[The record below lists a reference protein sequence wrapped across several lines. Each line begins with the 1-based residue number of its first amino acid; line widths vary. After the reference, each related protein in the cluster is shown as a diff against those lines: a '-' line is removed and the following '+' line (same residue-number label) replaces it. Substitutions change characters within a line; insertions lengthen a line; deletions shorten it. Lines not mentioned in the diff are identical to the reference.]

1 MKSCPRVLVILG
13 PTATGKTDLALEV
26 ARRLDG
32 EIISADSRQAY
43 RGLEVGTVAPSPA
56 ERAQAPHHGVAFL
69 EPGERYGA
77 GRFARLCRQWVT
89 EIESRG
95 RIPIVAGGTGFFV
108 RAVTRPVFRE
118 PELDEGCRSLLAAW
132 LSGLPSAEI
141 RRWVRRLD
149 PPLDD
154 RLAVVDPQR
163 AGRTLELV
171 FLTGRSLTWWQS
183 HAEPEGEPVP
193 ARTWV
198 LQLDPDL
205 HRARIERRVQSML
218 DSGWI
223 EEVRALAAS
232 GHGPG
237 SPAMTS
243 VGYLDT
249 WRLAAG
255 EISREEAVTA
265 IVRDT
270 WQYARRQRTWFR
282 HQLDDDVTRVDA
294 NVDLSELAHTIATD
308 WTRLV
313 DRECN
318 PREHQPHER
327 I

>member
-1 MKSCPRVLVILG
+1 
-13 PTATGKTDLALEV
+13 
-26 ARRLDG
+26 
-32 EIISADSRQAY
+32 
-43 RGLEVGTVAPSPA
+43 
-56 ERAQAPHHGVAFL
+56 
-69 EPGERYGA
+69 
-77 GRFARLCRQWVT
+77 
-89 EIESRG
+89 
-95 RIPIVAGGTGFFV
+95 
-108 RAVTRPVFRE
+108 
-118 PELDEGCRSLLAAW
+118 
-132 LSGLPSAEI
+132 
-141 RRWVRRLD
+141 
-149 PPLDD
+149 
-154 RLAVVDPQR
+154 
-163 AGRTLELV
+163 
-171 FLTGRSLTWWQS
+171 
-183 HAEPEGEPVP
+183 
-193 ARTWV
+193 
-198 LQLDPDL
+198 
-205 HRARIERRVQSML
+205 ML
-218 DSGWI
+218 DSGWVG
-223 EEVRALAAS
+223 EVRALGAS